1 MNIRLSRSE
10 RILLTGGAGFL
21 GRFIEKELRTRGASE
36 IYVPR
41 SSVHDLRSP
50 DVVNSL
56 VAQVSP
62 SIIIHAAATVGG
74 IGASRTQP
82 GAYFYDNLIMGANI
96 IEAARRSRIEKIAVI
111 GTVCSYPKHT
121 PLPFREES
129 LWDGYPE
136 ETNAPYGIAKKA
148 LLVQGQAYRDQYGLN
163 AIHLI
168 PVNLYGPGDNYTPAS
183 SHVIPAIID
192 KCLDAM
198 EQGRQEV
205 TLWGTGSATRAFLF
219 AEDAA
224 RGIVDAVDR
233 YDDRVPLNLGSEEE
247 ISIRDL
253 SSKIAEIV
261 GYRGRFIWDD
271 SMPDGQP
278 RRSVSSE
285 RARSLLGWSPSTD
298 LDAGLAETIADR
310 KRLRRA

>member
-1 MNIRLSRSE
+1 MNTRQWDSE

-21 GRFIEKELRTRGASE
+21 GRFIEAELRTRGANE
-36 IYVPR
+36 IHVPR
-41 SSVHDLRSP
+41 SSVHDLRNP
-50 DVVNSL
+50 DVVNGL
-56 VAQVSP
+56 VAQLSP
-62 SIIIHAAATVGG
+62 SMIIHAAATVGG
-74 IGASRTQP
+74 IGANRTQP

-96 IEAARRSRIEKIAVI
+96 IEAARLSRIEKIGVI

-192 KCLDAM
+192 KCLAAK
-198 EQGRQEV
+198 EQGREEV
-205 TLWGTGSATRAFLF
+205 MLWGTGKATRAFLF
-219 AEDAA
+219 IKDAA
-224 RGIVDAVDR
+224 RGIVDAMDR
-233 YDDRVPLNLGSEEE
+233 YDGREPLNLGSEEE

-253 SSKIAEIV
+253 SSKIAETV

-298 LDAGLAETIADR
+298 LDAGLVETIADR
-310 KRLRRA
+310 MKARRA

>member
-1 MNIRLSRSE
+1 MNTRQWDSE

-21 GRFIEKELRTRGASE
+21 GRFIEAELRTRGANE

-41 SSVHDLRSP
+41 SSVHDLRNP
-50 DVVNSL
+50 DVVNGL
-56 VAQVSP
+56 VAQLSP
-62 SIIIHAAATVGG
+62 SMIIHAAATVGG
-74 IGASRTQP
+74 IGANRTQP

-96 IEAARRSRIEKIAVI
+96 IEAARLSRIEKVGVI

-192 KCLDAM
+192 KCLAAK
-198 EQGRQEV
+198 EHGREEV
-205 TLWGTGSATRAFLF
+205 LLWGTGKATRAFLF
-219 AEDAA
+219 IKDAA
-224 RGIVDAVDR
+224 RGIVDAMDR
-233 YDDRVPLNLGSEEE
+233 YDGREPLNLGSEVE

-253 SSKIAEIV
+253 ASKIAETT
-261 GYRGRFIWDD
+261 GFAGQFIWDD

-285 RARSLLGWSPSTD
+285 RARSLLGWSPLTD
-298 LDAGLAETIADR
+298 LDAGLVETIADR
-310 KRLRRA
+310 MKTRRA

>member
-1 MNIRLSRSE
+1 MNTRQWDSE

-21 GRFIEKELRTRGASE
+21 GRFIEAELRTRGANE

-41 SSVHDLRSP
+41 SSVHDLRNP
-50 DVVNSL
+50 DVVNGL
-56 VAQVSP
+56 VVQLSP
-62 SIIIHAAATVGG
+62 SMIIHAAATVGG
-74 IGASRTQP
+74 IGANRTQP

-96 IEAARRSRIEKIAVI
+96 IEAARLSRIEKIGVI

-163 AIHLI
+163 TIHLI

-192 KCLDAM
+192 KCLAAK
-198 EQGRQEV
+198 EQGREEV
-205 TLWGTGSATRAFLF
+205 MLWGTGKATRAFLF
-219 AEDAA
+219 IKDAA
-224 RGIVDAVDR
+224 RGIVDAMDR
-233 YDDRVPLNLGSEEE
+233 YDGREPLNLGSEEE

>member
-1 MNIRLSRSE
+1 MNTRQWDSE

-21 GRFIEKELRTRGASE
+21 GRFIEAELRTRGANE

-41 SSVHDLRSP
+41 SSVHDLRNP
-50 DVVNSL
+50 DVVNGL
-56 VAQVSP
+56 VAQLSP
-62 SIIIHAAATVGG
+62 SMIIHAAATVGG
-74 IGASRTQP
+74 IGANRTQP
-82 GAYFYDNLIMGANI
+82 GAYFYDNLTMGANI
-96 IEAARRSRIEKIAVI
+96 IEAARLSRIEKIGVI

-192 KCLDAM
+192 KCLAAN
-198 EQGRQEV
+198 EQGREEV
-205 TLWGTGSATRAFLF
+205 MLWGTGKATRAFLF
-219 AEDAA
+219 IEDAA
-224 RGIVDAVDR
+224 RGIVDAMDR
-233 YDDRVPLNLGSEEE
+233 YNGREPLNLGSEEE

-253 SSKIAEIV
+253 SSKIAELV

-298 LDAGLAETIADR
+298 LDAGLVETIADR
-310 KRLRRA
+310 MKARRA